1 LQRISRMASV
11 LIVDDDTEFAAALA
25 ANFELMGL
33 TVVVAND
40 GREGLRLLRDGLRP
54 SAIVLDL
61 DMPSLSG
68 VSFRFG
74 QLANDNVA
82 AIPVVVCSGLREGA
96 HTAHLMGAAAFLA
109 KPVKAAELLSTV
121 RALAEPSAAAP

>member
-1 LQRISRMASV
+1 MACV

-33 TVVVAND
+33 SPVVAND
-40 GREGLRLLRDGLRP
+40 GREGLRLLRDGLQP
-54 SAIVLDL
+54 AAIVLDL

-74 QLANDNVA
+74 QLANESVA
-82 AIPVVVCSGLREGA
+82 GIPVVVCSGLREGA
-96 HTAHLMGAAAFLA
+96 HTAELMGAAAFLP
-109 KPVKAAELLSTV
+109 KPVQAAELLNTV
-121 RALAEPSAAAP
+121 RALAERNGTAS